1 MTDPVEC
8 VYLIGNEA
16 NAHVKIGR
24 SIDVRARLVALQAMS
39 PVRLTLLWQTLGGAE
54 LEAALHRRFES
65 RRMHGEWFDFPGCD
79 PVDQIVRVL
88 PEVTAKIQR
97 AQRFGGT
104 RTVARLDAELEATL
118 PDDLREQWEV
128 QRAKLDEVRQYAAD
142 LKPIEDDLR
151 VTAAVVPAAAR
162 ERILALATA
171 PSGVANRI
179 VAKNL
184 DVSPA
189 TAHRYLAALGA
200 EGLIEMR
207 GRGRAAAWH
216 TVTHSS
222 SDDVHDDAE

>member
-1 MTDPVEC
+1 MTDLAEC

-54 LEAALHRRFES
+54 LEAALHRRFGS

-79 PVDQIVRVL
+79 PVEQVVRVL
-88 PEVTAKIQR
+88 PEITARIQR
-97 AQRFGGT
+97 AQRLGGAQPM
-104 RTVARLDAELEATL
+104 VAQLDAEVEATL
-118 PDDLREQWEV
+118 PDDLRQQWQE
-128 QRAKLDEVRQYAAD
+128 KLDNVRRYAAD
-142 LKPIEDDLR
+142 LEPIEHDLR
-151 VTAAVVPAAAR
+151 ATAPAVPVAAR

-179 VAKNL
+179 VAKLL

-189 TAHRYLAALGA
+189 TAHRYLAALGV
-200 EGLIEMR
+200 EGVIEMR
-207 GRGRAAAWH
+207 GRGRGAAWYA
-216 TVTHSS
+216 VTHSGS
-222 SDDVHDDAE
+222 GDVNDDAE